1 DHCVAFEWIGLEN
14 YLNDSLPGLPRKRG
28 KGCTSSDAAVLF
40 EREGDRREI
49 ALLNWKYAGAY
60 DGRPLHVSPAGRDR
74 VPIYR
79 PFFQQADGSLD
90 QTLVG
95 NFEDLFY
102 DPFDQLIR
110 LQFLAREMERAR
122 ELGAER
128 VTLVNIAPAANP
140 DILTVT
146 APGLRA

>member
-1 DHCVAFEWIGLEN
+1 
-14 YLNDSLPGLPRKRG
+14 
-28 KGCTSSDAAVLF
+28 
-40 EREGDRREI
+40 
-49 ALLNWKYAGAY
+49 
-60 DGRPLHVSPAGRDR
+60 
-74 VPIYR
+74 
-79 PFFQQADGSLD
+79 LD

-146 APGLRA
+146 APGLRALGSTVPEIWHRLVRPADRSVTITTEELFRAFPLEHWPDLRPWWAYVTGRYRWLKPSESKPATAGTEERR